1 MEDLLTL
8 EILEKP
14 SFADPTG
21 GAQDATQKTRFLPK
35 YYLNLLVCYNWV
47 DFCDD
52 FRYPFDIHTNTL
64 LFSMNELRP
73 DLARRIVETVGANGI
88 PPEYGFQYFTAGLQ
102 PYLSVMEEE
111 YLSSFVKQGGSAFKI
126 VVGVYGGGKTHFLY
140 CMRDLA
146 WAHNFVVSYVSLSPE
161 ASPFHRLDLV
171 YKAVVGG
178 MMPPPVTDEQLPGYE
193 QGIVSFLRHW
203 YGRMIQEL
211 TDKGLSAEDLYDAI
225 EDTVE
230 AIEGIESLSFT
241 KAISGAIRA
250 LMANQEEDFI
260 NICQWLNCEGYD
272 RGAHSTHGIFQPI
285 DRTTALT
292 MLRSLVQWVRQ
303 IGYSGLVILLDEAE
317 RVPSLTSRQREQHL
331 SNLRE
336 VIDACGHTNFQGA
349 MIFYAVPDEN
359 FLEGRTQVYEA
370 LRQRVIT
377 VFETLNPSGVKIDL
391 QAVVTSPLAF
401 LDEIGGKLASVYQT
415 AYSHEF
421 ETEPL
426 EQTIE
431 MAAETA
437 YEQRFGDIGYKRL
450 FVQTLIRG
458 FHFLR
463 QKGVAPK
470 GGDLQMSS
478 ESHSD
483 R

>member
-1 MEDLLTL
+1 
-8 EILEKP
+8 
-14 SFADPTG
+14 
-21 GAQDATQKTRFLPK
+21 
-35 YYLNLLVCYNWV
+35 
-47 DFCDD
+47 
-52 FRYPFDIHTNTL
+52 
-64 LFSMNELRP
+64 MNELQP
-73 DLARRIVETVGANGI
+73 AVARRIIETVGANGI
-88 PPEYGFQYFTAGLQ
+88 PPEYGFQFFTAGLQ
-102 PYLSVMEEE
+102 PYLSVMEDE
-111 YLSSFVKQGGSAFKI
+111 YFSSFVKEGGSAFKI

-146 WAHNFVVSYVSLSPE
+146 WAHNFVVSYVPLSPE

-171 YKAVVGG
+171 YKAIVGG
-178 MMPPPVTDEQLPGYE
+178 MMPPLGTDELFSGYE
-193 QGIVSFLRHW
+193 QGIVNFLRNW
-203 YGRMIQEL
+203 YNRMVQEL
-211 TDKGLSAEDLYDAI
+211 SDRGLSAEDLYDAL
-225 EDTVE
+225 ENRVE
-230 AIEGIESLSFT
+230 AIDGIESLSFT
-241 KAISGAIRA
+241 KAIGGAVRA
-250 LMANQEEDFI
+250 LMANQEDEFI

-272 RGAHSTHGIFQPI
+272 RGAHSAHGIFQPI

-292 MLRSLVQWVRQ
+292 MVRSLVQWVRQ

-391 QAVVTSPLAF
+391 QAVVTSPLSF
-401 LDEIGGKLASVYQT
+401 LDEIGGKLATVYET
-415 AYSHEF
+415 AYRHEF
-421 ETEPL
+421 ETDQL

-431 MAAETA
+431 LAATTA

-463 QKGVAPK
+463 QKGVAPQ
-470 GGDLQMSS
+470 GGDLHTSS
-478 ESHSD
+478 EWHSD
-483 R
+483 G